1 MKLNGLF
8 LLIGLI
14 LSVISKLYHFK
25 FKDQAH
31 IGNMIVIPAAVS
43 FCLAILYS
51 LPKFNRMVESA
62 QWKAFLTAASAC
74 GAVVSFQLMMILLMG
89 DKNTNGL
96 YWLLPFI
103 LLLGIFFKLWSK

>member
-1 MKLNGLF
+1 MKPNVVF

-25 FKDQAH
+25 IKEQAH
-31 IGNMIVIPAAVS
+31 IGNMIVIPAAVC

-62 QWKAFLTAASAC
+62 QLRAFLIAASAC
-74 GAVVSFQLMMILLMG
+74 GTVVSFQLMMILLMG
-89 DKNTNGL
+89 DKNANGFYFL
-96 YWLLPFI
+96 VPFL
-103 LLLGIFFKLWSK
+103 LLLGIFLRLWLK